1 MIPKREIAME
11 NDATEKTI
19 QTTTTRENGEEDKGN
34 AKMSSSP
41 SSSPSS
47 LKKEERCVSV
57 KTPPPPPPPVEE
69 TKEEEEEEETQE
81 EKEDEMDEDFHVR
94 DVDAT
99 TPSRMHRPRNS
110 AQKRKSSFWDGV
122 LSSAAVGEVAM
133 PKFGR

>member
-1 MIPKREIAME
+1 ME

-47 LKKEERCVSV
+47 LKKRKKDVSV

-110 AQKRKSSFWDGV
+110 AQKRKLEAFGDSV
-122 LSSAAVGEVAM
+122 LRARRLTRTMS
-133 PKFGR
+133 KFRTIRKRR